1 MDKILAVIH
10 REMLHARSK
19 KVDEF
24 REVNK
29 NLNKCE
35 LLDSILKF
43 VNFFVIARVQ
53 GVPINKRMMLRS
65 RKAKGA

>member
-43 VNFFVIARVQ
+43 VNFCDRACT
-53 GVPINKRMMLRS
+53 GCPNKQ
-65 RKAKGA
+65 AHDA